1 MMREHFLVTVYIT
14 TFNRLDLLKRSL
26 DSVRTQTYKNI
37 EIIVVDDCS
46 TDGTQEFLKE
56 IAKGDERIKFFL
68 KEKNGGACESR
79 NIAIQNARGEY
90 ITGLDDDDYFL
101 PNRIE
106 NFVSNLSNMKN
117 SVLLFDNPIIK
128 LDDRP
133 IITKKRKIMN
143 TLKPKKIRAK
153 DLIFSN
159 YIGNQV
165 FIKTDI
171 LKKFGGFDKNMPM
184 WQDIECWYNILV
196 NTGGYGLS
204 LNSYTYV
211 VDLSHEMDRISNFNI
226 KKGLKAHALFFK
238 KHNLSDSDSNLL
250 FCQLYGYDNHLIK
263 IKPLFLR
270 LFKRP
275 SFYMIL
281 TTFKGMVL
289 YFSRNISL

>member
-1 MMREHFLVTVYIT
+1 MNKNSLVTIYIP
-14 TFNRLDLLKRSL
+14 TFNRVDLLKRAIN
-26 DSVRTQTYKNI
+26 SVLAQSYKNL

-46 TDGTQEFLKE
+46 KDGTQKFLEE
-56 IAKGDERIKFFL
+56 ISKQDERIKYFL

-90 ITGLDDDDYFL
+90 ITGLDDDDFFL
-101 PNRIE
+101 PNRVE
-106 NFVSNLSNMKN
+106 NFIKNINLYNDAVM
-117 SVLLFDNPIIK
+117 LFDNPIIK
-128 LDDRP
+128 VDSS
-133 IITKKRKIMN
+133 IHITKKRKCMN
-143 TLKPKKIRAK
+143 FLKPKKVIAH
-153 DLIFSN
+153 DLLFSN

-184 WQDIECWYNILV
+184 WQDMECWYNILV
-196 NTGGYGLS
+196 NTGGHGIS
-204 LNSYTYV
+204 LNSYTYI
-211 VDLSHEMDRISNFNI
+211 VDISHELERISNFNI